1 MSVVLKSYTL
11 YPRYFTFIH
20 QRKDLTALLIYYQQ
34 TADVY
39 TFMRNLNVKKCIKR
53 NIIRRNIVLDKRF
66 YTLLICYS
74 SYIQDHTITTLVNK
88 NNTLSTRILN
98 IPESHFLLKIIY
110 YFEETFSKSVYIFY
124 YIHIGWQ
131 NIQNLL

>member
-124 YIHIGWQ
+124 YIHIG
-131 NIQNLL
+131 